1 MSIFLVVAL
10 AILCGLVLAGAA
22 VSVWALFRAK
32 AVIQAGAA
40 DAKAIQGQRDG
51 EIESLRVALSGL
63 AAQFRDLQQKDTG
76 LPPAPAMP
84 TTPAMP
90 AMPRQGLN
98 LNKRS
103 QALRMHRRGDAP
115 GQIASALEMPLQEV
129 QLLLKVQQIVLSSVA
144 EPAAGVS
151 LQPALN

>member
-22 VSVWALFRAK
+22 VSVLALFRAK

-40 DAKAIQGQRDG
+40 DANAIQGQRDG

-63 AAQFRDLQQKDTG
+63 AAQLRDLQQRDTG
-76 LPPAPAMP
+76 LPAAPAMP
-84 TTPAMP
+84 TTAAMP
-90 AMPRQGLN
+90 AMPKQGFN

-103 QALRMHRRGDAP
+103 QALRMHRRGDTAE
-115 GQIASALEMPLQEV
+115 QIASALEMPLQEV
-129 QLLLKVQQIVLSSVA
+129 RLLLKVQQIVLSSVS
-144 EPAAGVS
+144 EPPAGAS
-151 LQPALN
+151 FQQAIN

>member
-1 MSIFLVVAL
+1 MSIFLVVTL

-22 VSVWALFRAK
+22 VSVLALFRAK

-63 AAQFRDLQQKDTG
+63 AAQFRDLQQKDTH
-76 LPPAPAMP
+76 LPAAPATPAMP
-84 TTPAMP
+84 TMP
-90 AMPRQGLN
+90 KQGFN

-103 QALRMHRRGDAP
+103 QALRMHRRGDTP
-115 GQIASALEMPLQEV
+115 EQIASALEMPLQEV
-129 QLLLKVQQIVLSSVA
+129 RLLLKVQQIVLSSVA